1 MRKHLSFMPGWKPLL
16 ALAVPVLLGIG
27 AVAAAYLYTS
37 ATTRPSS
44 VTAVDAAAAAAAG
57 NVDVPA
63 PAGLLVHVV
72 GAVEYPGLYRV
83 KRGDRVYDA
92 IASAGG
98 LSVEA
103 DITRLPNLAGSLKD
117 GEQIKVPFAKGSA
130 GTTVIVRTNLNSA
143 TLEELEVVPGFTSA
157 FAQDVIDYRT
167 NFGGFQ
173 NTRELVDILGM
184 SEADFVVARRYLTL

>member
-1 MRKHLSFMPGWKPLL
+1 MRAHLSFIPGWKKVL
-16 ALAVPVLLGIG
+16 ALSLPVLLGVG
-27 AVAAAYLYTS
+27 AVVGAYIYTS
-37 ATTRPSS
+37 ATTSPSP
-44 VTAVDAAAAAAAG
+44 VTAAAAAAAAA
-57 NVDVPA
+57 NADVPA

-72 GAVEYPGLYRV
+72 GAVEHPGLYRM

-92 IASAGG
+92 IAAAGG

-103 DITRLPNLAGSLKD
+103 DITRLPNLAGRLKD
-117 GEQIKVPFAKGSA
+117 GEQVKVAFSKGSA
-130 GTTVIVRTNLNSA
+130 GATVIARTNLNTA

-167 NFGGFQ
+167 SFGGFQ

-184 SEADFVVARRYLTL
+184 SEADYVIARRYLTL

>member
-1 MRKHLSFMPGWKPLL
+1 MRSHISLIPGWKPLL
-16 ALAVPVLLGIG
+16 ALALPVLLGIG

-37 ATTRPSS
+37 ATTHLGP
-44 VTAVDAAAAAAAG
+44 VTAVNATAAAG

-72 GAVEYPGLYRV
+72 DAVEHPGLYRMR
-83 KRGDRVYDA
+83 RGDRVYDA
-92 IASAGG
+92 IAAAGG

-103 DITRLPNLAGSLKD
+103 DITRLPNLAGRLKD

-130 GTTVIVRTNLNSA
+130 GTTVVVRANLNTA

-157 FAQDVIDYRT
+157 FAQTVIDYRT

-173 NTRELVDILGM
+173 NTRELVEILGM